1 MSAKVRVGVVGT
13 SWWADAM
20 YLPAL
25 ASHPLADLRGVVG
38 SSRPD
43 HTRAFA
49 SRWGIPGAY
58 GSLEEM
64 LAAEPLDALLVL
76 IPNRYHFPA
85 VMAGLEHG
93 LHILCEKPLGMS
105 ATQAREMVEAAERA
119 GAITMVPFTYRFMPA
134 NRYLKELL
142 DEGYIGRPYHLNM
155 RYYTGYGRSGA
166 YAWRFDVGEA
176 GGGVSGDLGSH
187 WVYLARWFCGDVA
200 AVTAVFTHLV
210 PRGPRPD
217 GAPFEAGE
225 DSAMILLEFEN
236 GATASIHVTSL
247 AYEPGPFG
255 QRHEMELHG
264 SAGSLRMTND
274 WIRVERVDGCRD
286 GETETRELPIP
297 ERVLGNAR
305 RDTVH
310 NTYRDTFRGQD
321 HMTRAFITAISNGE
335 PASPDFGDGLAV
347 QRVLESAD
355 RSARQGR
362 RVRIEEIVADGG

>member
-1 MSAKVRVGVVGT
+1 
-13 SWWADAM
+13 M

-25 ASHPLADLRGVVG
+25 ANHPLADVRAVVG

-49 SRWGIPGAY
+49 AQWGIPRAY
-58 GSLEEM
+58 DSLGEM

-76 IPNRYHFPA
+76 IPNRHHFAA
-85 VMAGLEHG
+85 VMAGLDHG
-93 LHILCEKPLGMS
+93 LHVLCEKPLGVT
-105 ATQAREMVEAAERA
+105 AAQARQMAEAAERA
-119 GAITMVPFTYRFMPA
+119 GVVTMVPFTYRFMPA
-134 NRYLKELL
+134 NRYLKELV
-142 DEGYIGRPYHLNM
+142 EQGYIGRPYHLNM
-155 RYYTGYGRSGA
+155 RYYTGFGRSGA

-176 GGGVSGDLGSH
+176 GAGISGDLGSH
-187 WVYLARWFCGDVA
+187 WAYLARWFYGEID

-210 PRGPRPD
+210 PRDPRPD
-217 GAPFEAGE
+217 GAPFEAAE
-225 DSAMILLEFEN
+225 DSAMILLEFAN
-236 GATASIHVTSL
+236 GATGSLHVTSL

-274 WIRVERVDGCRD
+274 WIRVQRVDGCRD
-286 GETETRELPIP
+286 GESETRELPIP
-297 ERVLGNAR
+297 ERVFGGAR

-310 NTYRDTFRGQD
+310 NTYKDVFRGQD
-321 HMTRAFITAISNGE
+321 HMTRAFVTAIANGTH
-335 PASPDFGDGLAV
+335 ASPDFSDGLAV
-347 QRVLESAD
+347 QRVLAAAD